1 MTTILIAL
9 LFSLVFNVLMFIPA
23 FIWKTD
29 KLTDLSYSITFF
41 AIAVWLFA
49 TNAQNALSI
58 ILTLMIL
65 TWATRLGA
73 FLFIRIRKQEKDKR
87 FDGMRENFFRFLRFW
102 ILQAITV
109 WVVMMPVILFFQN
122 SYSFSGEASK
132 IIPIVGFV
140 IWLAGLLIESFA
152 DIQKYKFNQNPDN
165 RGKWIE
171 TGLWKKSRHPNYLG
185 EITIWIGV
193 YIFVFPFLNG
203 THSLIGLV
211 SPLFI
216 FVLIKFVSG
225 VPLLEK
231 SADTKWG
238 QNPEYATYKSKSGI
252 ILPKL

>member
-1 MTTILIAL
+1 MTTILITL
-9 LFSLVFNVLMFIPA
+9 LFSLVFNILMFIPA

-49 TNAQNALSI
+49 TNAQNTLSI

-65 TWATRLGA
+65 AWATRLGA

-102 ILQAITV
+102 VLQAITV

-122 SYSFSGEASK
+122 SYSFSSEASK
-132 IIPIVGFV
+132 IISIIGFV
-140 IWLAGLLIESFA
+140 IWFAGLLIESVA

-203 THSLIGLV
+203 SHSLIALV

-231 SADTKWG
+231 SADAKWG
-238 QNPEYATYKSKSGI
+238 QNSEYATYKSKSGI